1 MAAFR
6 ANPDRNSAIWLPYGL
21 QGHSVGSL
29 GISSSTASSEIRPF
43 FFCLRRAPSRPQP
56 KKKYSDAAVAAAKA
70 RSCAGEER
78 DRTASAIQGAVP
90 DLVSIC
96 TRAPAKAHSI
106 WCRHICSGRLP
117 HAVGRSAAPTIC
129 CATPRRVGAPC
140 ASART
145 SDGRRSAQVCPA
157 GFKPRSQPWR
167 HWLQRRGSFAV
178 PRHPPTTLSFGS
190 IEPRTCS

>member
-21 QGHSVGSL
+21 QSHRVGSL
-29 GISSSTASSEIRPF
+29 GVSSSTASSELRPF
-43 FFCLRRAPSRPQP
+43 FFFFWFETRTVAPATEKEILRCCC
-56 KKKYSDAAVAAAKA
+56 DLAAAKA
-70 RSCAGEER
+70 RFGAGEER
-78 DRTASAIQGAVP
+78 NRTASATQGAVP

-106 WCRHICSGRLP
+106 WSRHLCGGRLP

-129 CATPRRVGAPC
+129 CATPRLVGASC

-157 GFKPRSQPWR
+157 GFKAPSQPWR
-167 HWLQRRGSFAV
+167 
-178 PRHPPTTLSFGS
+178 
-190 IEPRTCS
+190 